1 MACTEEM
8 AKMQFAQSAAIRE
21 SYKNE
26 EYDSKHSDIRQW
38 LDVMNEVNEAFQ
50 KTPDSGCSYRQKILF
65 DCMHSSMYLASDN
78 LSLDNMLDLVMQL
91 ASAMDC
97 ACERERDIVDY
108 RSAISMLFKRWF
120 EIRESVT
127 CGLIRSEI
135 NKWQSSKNNR
145 NKSNDVKRMVLGKI
159 VSFLLDDSA
168 DFLEETVSEYELEN
182 EEIDLDFTIVLKSL
196 LEAKSMFRK
205 RYIGFRQYGLMEVC
219 DGRICFEHDEE
230 ELFMIMKAHKTRSF
244 IKAYYS
250 MKLYVEYLQKMANVS
265 VSEWCIPKVEPEASA
280 RLYKTYADLTPEM
293 QSWVL
298 NKEIFDDYVVAI
310 NERIAP
316 RIAELNNKQYWDVVL
331 FVSQVKG
338 ALNKLSR
345 AKFAI
350 LLVTICEDY
359 RDVEPDTI
367 DFCMKKC
374 NITTNKNPQDYYK
387 YRIDTELRKYGDEL
401 LKLF

>member
-8 AKMQFAQSAAIRE
+8 AKMQLVQSAAIRE
-21 SYKNE
+21 SYKSE
-26 EYDSKHSDIRQW
+26 EYDTKHSDIRQW

-50 KTPDSGCSYRQKILF
+50 KTPDTGCSYRQKILF
-65 DCMHSSMYLASDN
+65 DCIHSSMYLASDN

-97 ACERERDIVDY
+97 ACEREQEIVDY
-108 RSAISMLFKRWF
+108 RSAISMLFKKWF

-127 CGLIRSEI
+127 CGLIKSEI

-145 NKSNDVKRMVLGKI
+145 NRTNDVKRMVLGKI

-168 DFLEETVSEYELEN
+168 DFLEETVSEDELEN

-219 DGRICFEHDEE
+219 DGRICFDHDDEE
-230 ELFMIMKAHKTRSF
+230 PFMIMKARNTRGF
-244 IKAYYS
+244 LKAYYS

-265 VSEWCIPKVEPEASA
+265 VPEWGIPNVKPEAPV
-280 RLYKTYADLTPEM
+280 RQYKCYADLTPEM

-331 FVSQVKG
+331 FVSKVRGVLTNVSRKDFS
-338 ALNKLSR
+338 LLLSE
-345 AKFAI
+345 
-350 LLVTICEDY
+350 IC
-359 RDVEPDTI
+359 DVI
-367 DFCMKKC
+367 DDEEAVRLEYNMKKC
-374 NITTNKNPQDYYK
+374 DATTRKNVGAYFTYK
-387 YRIDTELRKYGDEL
+387 ETTDLRKYGDEFL
-401 LKLF
+401 RLM